1 MQDRPE
7 ARRPQRGSPA
17 AGQEKSS
24 GVQETPGPSVGQPA
38 VPFGSAVHA
47 VSSTPRGIEA
57 APVAATREQV
67 VARLYR
73 EHAPMAFKLA
83 LRYGRGDR
91 QWAEDLVHDVYLEV
105 HRHAERLAVM
115 DNPGGWIYR
124 ATTSRSLNRLRR
136 ERWLG
141 LPVVRWLLATPEP
154 SADDPERARVVRG
167 ELGAI
172 FDVVSRLPD
181 AQRVCFW
188 MRHVDGMSQPEIA
201 EALGFGKSYVCK
213 LLQRA
218 DDAVARARAEA
229 DRRAEHG

>member
-1 MQDRPE
+1 
-7 ARRPQRGSPA
+7 
-17 AGQEKSS
+17 
-24 GVQETPGPSVGQPA
+24 V
-38 VPFGSAVHA
+38 FA
-47 VSSTPRGIEA
+47 VSPTTPRARDVEA
-57 APVAATREQV
+57 IPVAATREQI

-105 HRHAERLAVM
+105 HRHAERIATM

-136 ERWLG
+136 ERWLE
-141 LPVVRWLLATPEP
+141 LPVVRWLLPTPSRSFE
-154 SADDPERARVVRG
+154 DPERARLVRG
-167 ELGAI
+167 ELGDV
-172 FDVVSRLPD
+172 FDVVNRLPD
-181 AQRVCFW
+181 AQRICFW

-218 DDAVARARAEA
+218 DAALAQARTE
-229 DRRAEHG
+229 AEHDR

>member
-1 MQDRPE
+1 
-7 ARRPQRGSPA
+7 
-17 AGQEKSS
+17 
-24 GVQETPGPSVGQPA
+24 V
-38 VPFGSAVHA
+38 FA
-47 VSSTPRGIEA
+47 VSPTTPRSRDVEA
-57 APVAATREQV
+57 IPVAATREQI

-105 HRHAERLAVM
+105 HRHAERLATM

-136 ERWLG
+136 ERWLE
-141 LPVVRWLLATPEP
+141 LPVVRWLLPTPSRSSE
-154 SADDPERARVVRG
+154 DPERARLVRG
-167 ELGAI
+167 ELGEV
-172 FDVVSRLPD
+172 FDVVNRLPD
-181 AQRVCFW
+181 AQRICFW

-218 DDAVARARAEA
+218 DAALAHARTE
-229 DRRAEHG
+229 AEHDR